1 MYKGFAKFIRGKA
14 FSILFLIVS
23 FLSVGYTT
31 VRIGAVLECCF
42 AVKVYGVLFGI
53 FLLLFGYMLLYHTS
67 KRKIKKTRSFYELCS
82 VVLSF
87 LLNLVLCLLAEDFI
101 GMFIHFSDKNLL
113 NF

>member
-42 AVKVYGVLFGI
+42 AVKVYGGAVWHLFVTFWI
-53 FLLLFGYMLLYHTS
+53 YAFVSYQ
-67 KRKIKKTRSFYELCS
+67 
-82 VVLSF
+82 
-87 LLNLVLCLLAEDFI
+87 
-101 GMFIHFSDKNLL
+101 
-113 NF
+113 